1 MYKRMK
7 KGLAFLFAVIFL
19 LTGMPLP
26 AQGAATPAF
35 SKTYLTMYENGKGQ
49 GVYKLKVKNV
59 KKGYITRWSISKAGK
74 RYASFDTNR
83 VVAKSKTVTN
93 TMRINSYDES
103 AFSAGLQACIKVK
116 VYNANKALISQLSF
130 TPTLHS
136 QAESI
141 QLDTSKIE
149 NLEQLSV
156 GTKYQFSAAMS
167 PANTTSKLCWQ
178 VTDASG
184 KDHSKEIT
192 SKGVWTPTEEGK
204 FTITAYAVRKVSKT
218 KLCPTSVEVTV
229 GCHINTVSQSSANG
243 IRITFG
249 SDVSKRYKDSDF
261 TVKSGESILP
271 VKSLKFSEDGKT
283 AELTTTQNFMNGVT
297 YIVSCNGSEKEFKA
311 SMGDPVELAI
321 LTTSV
326 QCEKFTT
333 IKYKLLD
340 ENGIDVTDNADGTFS
355 YSKNITNGYLD
366 NGRVYMNVVG
376 DTGTITMTYTSKDG
390 KIRLTDTKQIVCVEA
405 TAEQAV
411 TTHFTLTNS
420 AQAPLFN
427 NTDVRTI
434 TIGDTMYAHF
444 QGLDIDNNVI
454 SYDSVTYHSSD
465 PDKLII
471 SSDGKI
477 TPIKPGNIM
486 VVATAKQGNDS
497 VAYPYSITVREAKYL
512 TSIQMERTYITMSNS
527 DDKDYCV
534 RIPVSAFD
542 QYGNKYTL
550 SNESW
555 NIPLSIDSHVNAVY
569 NPAKNCVEIK
579 AQSAPSKVY
588 SFTLTVT
595 ENNRSVSQNFSVYV
609 TKTPEYGTVTYQV
622 EATPSSMDLSIDE
635 NTTANSCDI
644 DIRLAKYRGGVFVG
658 YLPLTKATIL
668 KNSQYYDQNLNRVT
682 QELNIIQ
689 PATASR
695 STTTTPS
702 SINKETKVT
711 TIHPITLNYGAG
723 SNALGTCVKSETGA
737 YQITLVGADNDAN
750 SSNHTPSQVGTIN
763 ITDRQETPA
772 YNLRSLTPDRTA
784 SNALDLVRSC
794 IQLPDG
800 GNILN
805 CTVTGSTQSG
815 GNYVLH
821 SGEMVHIDKVK
832 VQSVVTI
839 ANGERIY
846 VESDILIDRTFTNK

>member
-93 TMRINSYDES
+93 TLTINSLEES
-103 AFSAGLQACIKVK
+103 AFSAGLPVCIKVK

-130 TPTLHS
+130 TPTLHR

-204 FTITAYAVRKVSKT
+204 FTITAYAVRKVSKA

-271 VKSLKFSEDGKT
+271 VKSLKYSEDGKT

-311 SMGDPVELAI
+311 SMGEPVELAI

-366 NGRVYMNVVG
+366 VQTGRVYMNVIG

-405 TAEQAV
+405 KAEQAV

-420 AQAPLFN
+420 TQAPLFKDA
-427 NTDVRTI
+427 DVRTI

-444 QGLDIDNNVI
+444 QGLDIDDNVI
-454 SYDSVTYHSSD
+454 SYDSVTYQSSD

-486 VVATAKQGNDS
+486 VVATARQGNDS
-497 VAYPYSITVREAKYL
+497 VTYPYSITVREAKYL

-527 DDKDYCV
+527 NDSDYCV

-542 QYGNKYTL
+542 QYGNKFTL
-550 SNESW
+550 INETG
-555 NIPLSIDSHVNAVY
+555 NIPLATNSPVQAVY
-569 NPAKNCVEIK
+569 DDVTNCVKITH
-579 AQSAPSKVY
+579 AQNLPSNVHN
-588 SFTLTVT
+588 FILTVT
-595 ENNRSVSQNFSVYV
+595 ENSRSVSQNFSVYI
-609 TKTPEYGTVTYQV
+609 TTIPNSTNITYQV
-622 EATPSSMDLSIDE
+622 EATPSSMDLSVDE
-635 NTTANSCDI
+635 NTANTNNYNI
-644 DIRLAKYRGGVFVG
+644 DIRLARYQGGIFDKY
-658 YLPLTKATIL
+658 LDLTSATIQKGGL
-668 KNSQYYDQNLNRVT
+668 YYDKNLSGATNKQLTIAPSV
-682 QELNIIQ
+682 
-689 PATASR
+689 PASKAN
-695 STTTTPS
+695 TTTPS
-702 SINKETKVT
+702 GI
-711 TIHPITLNYGAG
+711 ITVSPLRLNYGTG
-723 SNALGTCVKSETGA
+723 SNVLGTCIKSESGT
-737 YQITLVGADNDAN
+737 YQVTLNGTDPHAI
-750 SSNHTPSQVGTIN
+750 SSNKNISQTGN
-763 ITDRQETPA
+763 ITITNNQAPPA
-772 YNLRSLTPDRTA
+772 YYLHSLTPDKTA
-784 SNALDLVRSC
+784 ATALDLVRSC
-794 IQLPDG
+794 IQLADG
-800 GNILN
+800 GNISD
-805 CTVTGSTQSG
+805 CTVTGTTQSG
-815 GNYVLH
+815 NNYLIH
-821 SGEMVHIDKVK
+821 SGEMVHIDTVK

-839 ANGERIY
+839 ANGERVY
-846 VESDILIDRTFTNK
+846 VDSDILIDKTFTNK

>member
-93 TMRINSYDES
+93 TLTINSLEES
-103 AFSAGLQACIKVK
+103 AFSAGLPVCIKVK

-130 TPTLHS
+130 TPTLHR

-204 FTITAYAVRKVSKT
+204 FTITAYAVRKVSKA
-218 KLCPTSVEVTV
+218 KLCPTSVEATV
-229 GCHINTVSQSSANG
+229 GCHINTISQSSANG

-297 YIVSCNGSEKEFKA
+297 YTVSCNGSEKEFKA
-311 SMGDPVELAI
+311 SMGEPVELAI

-340 ENGIDVTDNADGTFS
+340 ENGIDVTDNADGSFS

-366 NGRVYMNVVG
+366 VQTGRVYMNVIG

-405 TAEQAV
+405 KAEQAV

-420 AQAPLFN
+420 TQAPLFKDA
-427 NTDVRTI
+427 DVRTI

-444 QGLDIDNNVI
+444 QGLDIDDNVI
-454 SYDSVTYHSSD
+454 SYDSVTYQSSD

-497 VAYPYSITVREAKYL
+497 VTYPYSITVREAKYL

-527 DDKDYCV
+527 PDQDYCV

-550 SNESW
+550 INEVGT
-555 NIPLSIDSHVNAVY
+555 IPLSTNSGVTANY
-569 NPAKNCVEIK
+569 NPDTNCVEI
-579 AQSAPSKVY
+579 QAPDAASKVY
-588 SFTLTVT
+588 NFTLTIT
-595 ENNRSVSQNFSVYV
+595 ANSRTVSQTFNVYV
-609 TKTPEYGTVTYQV
+609 TVPTGNNITYQA
-622 EATPSSMDLSIDE
+622 EASPSYMDLSVDE
-635 NTTANSCDI
+635 NTTESSYDI
-644 DIRLAKYRGGVFVG
+644 NVRLAKYRNGIFDGYVECETATIQKGTQYYTTDLTPIDLNNHAKELTVTTTSGSGVFKS
-658 YLPLTKATIL
+658 LEINPLHLTHGTSNAYGTCAKADAGTY
-668 KNSQYYDQNLNRVT
+668 QVT
-682 QELNIIQ
+682 LT
-689 PATASR
+689 ATS
-695 STTTTPS
+695 
-702 SINKETKVT
+702 KVT
-711 TIHPITLNYGAG
+711 ESSGSKTIPVQRTVN
-723 SNALGTCVKSETGA
+723 
-737 YQITLVGADNDAN
+737 
-750 SSNHTPSQVGTIN
+750 IN
-763 ITDRQETPA
+763 ITNLQAAPT

-815 GNYVLH
+815 SNYTLH

-846 VESDILIDRTFTNK
+846 VESDILIDKTFTNK

>member
-59 KKGYITRWSISKAGK
+59 KKGYITRWSVSKAGK

-93 TMRINSYDES
+93 TLTINSYEES
-103 AFSAGLQACIKVK
+103 AFSAGLPVCIKVK

-130 TPTLHS
+130 TPTLHR

-141 QLDTSKIE
+141 QLDTSKID

-156 GTKYQFSAAMS
+156 GTKYQFNAAMS

-204 FTITAYAVRKVSKT
+204 YTVTAYAVRKVSKA

-321 LTTSV
+321 VTTSV

-427 NTDVRTI
+427 SADVRTI

-454 SYDSVTYHSSD
+454 SYDSVTYQSSD

-497 VAYPYSITVREAKYL
+497 VTYPYSITVREAKYL
-512 TSIQMERTYITMSNS
+512 TSLQMERTYITMSNLVDS
-527 DDKDYCV
+527 DYCV

-550 SNESW
+550 SNETW
-555 NIPLSIDSHVNAVY
+555 NIPLSIDSPVNAVY
-569 NPAKNCVEIK
+569 NPATNCVEIK
-579 AQSAPSKVY
+579 NVTESASRVHN
-588 SFTLTVT
+588 FTLTVT
-595 ENNRSVSQNFSVYV
+595 ENNRSVSQNFSVYITTV
-609 TKTPEYGTVTYQV
+609 PTSGTVTYQV
-622 EATPSSMDLSIDE
+622 EATPSSVDLSIDE
-635 NTTANSCDI
+635 NTTANSFDT
-644 DIRLAKYRGGVFVG
+644 DVRLARYRGGVFAG
-658 YLPLTKATIL
+658 YLPLTKATIR
-668 KNSQYYDQNLNRVT
+668 KNNQYYDQNLNRVT
-682 QELNIIQ
+682 QELDIIH
-689 PATASR
+689 PTTAS
-695 STTTTPS
+695 SSVATSPS
-702 SINKETKVT
+702 SINNKVT
-711 TIHPITLNYGAG
+711 VHPITLNYGAG
-723 SNALGTCVKSETGA
+723 SNTLGTCVKSETGA
-737 YQITLVGADNDAN
+737 YQITLVGTDTK
-750 SSNHTPSQVGTIN
+750 SNNGTQSVSQVGTIN

-846 VESDILIDRTFTNK
+846 VESDILIDKTFTNK

>member
-35 SKTYLTMYENGKGQ
+35 SKTYLTMYENGKDQ

-93 TMRINSYDES
+93 TLTINSLEES
-103 AFSAGLQACIKVK
+103 AFSAGLPVCIKVK

-130 TPTLHS
+130 TPTLHR

-204 FTITAYAVRKVSKT
+204 FTITAYAVRKVSKA

-321 LTTSV
+321 LTTSI

-366 NGRVYMNVVG
+366 VQTGRVYMNVIG

-405 TAEQAV
+405 KAEQAV
-411 TTHFTLTNS
+411 TTHFTLTNNT
-420 AQAPLFN
+420 QKPLFKDA
-427 NTDVRTI
+427 DVRTI

-444 QGLDIDNNVI
+444 QGLDVDNNEI
-454 SYDSVTYHSSD
+454 SYDSVTYQSSD

-497 VAYPYSITVREAKYL
+497 VTYPYSITVREAKYL
-512 TSIQMERTYITMSNS
+512 TSIQMERTYITMSDSN
-527 DDKDYCV
+527 DKDYCV

-550 SNESW
+550 ANETG
-555 NIPLSIDSHVNAVY
+555 NIPLSINCPVNAVY
-569 NPAKNCVEIK
+569 NPTTNCVEIK
-579 AQSAPSKVY
+579 ATPTALKVY
-588 SFTLTVT
+588 NFTLTVT
-595 ENNRSVSQNFSVYV
+595 ENSRSVSQNFSVYV
-609 TKTPEYGTVTYQV
+609 TTAPSSGTVTYQV
-622 EATPSSMDLSIDE
+622 EAIPSSMDLSIDE

-644 DIRLAKYRGGVFVG
+644 DIRLAKYCGGVFVE
-658 YLPLTKATIL
+658 YLPLTKATIQ

-682 QELNIIQ
+682 QALDIIHPTNASS
-689 PATASR
+689 PATTS
-695 STTTTPS
+695 SS
-702 SINKETKVT
+702 SIKKV
-711 TIHPITLNYGAG
+711 TIHPITLNYGAS
-723 SNALGTCVKSETGA
+723 SNALGTCVKSESGA
-737 YQITLVGADNDAN
+737 YQITLVGTDPTN
-750 SSNHTPSQVGTIN
+750 SNNRTQTVSQVGTIN

-846 VESDILIDRTFTNK
+846 VESDILIDKTFTNK

>member
-35 SKTYLTMYENGKGQ
+35 SKTYLTMYENGKDQ

-93 TMRINSYDES
+93 TLTINSLEES
-103 AFSAGLQACIKVK
+103 AFSAGLPVCIKVK

-130 TPTLHS
+130 TPTLHR

-204 FTITAYAVRKVSKT
+204 FTITAYAVRKVSKA

-321 LTTSV
+321 LTTSI

-333 IKYKLLD
+333 IKYKLHD
-340 ENGIDVTDNADGTFS
+340 ENGKDVTDNADGTFS

-366 NGRVYMNVVG
+366 VQTGRVYMNVIG

-405 TAEQAV
+405 KAEQAV
-411 TTHFTLTNS
+411 TTHFTLTNNT
-420 AQAPLFN
+420 QKPLFKDA
-427 NTDVRTI
+427 DVRTI

-444 QGLDIDNNVI
+444 QGLDVDNNEI
-454 SYDSVTYHSSD
+454 SYDSVTYQSSD

-497 VAYPYSITVREAKYL
+497 VTYPYSITVREAKYL
-512 TSIQMERTYITMSNS
+512 TSIQMERTYITMSDSN
-527 DDKDYCV
+527 DKDYCV

-550 SNESW
+550 ANETG
-555 NIPLSIDSHVNAVY
+555 NIPLSINCPVNAVY
-569 NPAKNCVEIK
+569 NPTTNCVEIK
-579 AQSAPSKVY
+579 ATPTALKVY
-588 SFTLTVT
+588 NFTLTVT
-595 ENNRSVSQNFSVYV
+595 ENSRSVSQNFSVYV
-609 TKTPEYGTVTYQV
+609 TTAPSSGTVTYQV
-622 EATPSSMDLSIDE
+622 EAIPSSMDLSIDE

-644 DIRLAKYRGGVFVG
+644 DIRLAKYCGGVFVE
-658 YLPLTKATIL
+658 YLPLTKATIQ

-682 QELNIIQ
+682 QALDIIHPTNASS
-689 PATASR
+689 PATTS
-695 STTTTPS
+695 SS
-702 SINKETKVT
+702 SIKKV
-711 TIHPITLNYGAG
+711 TIHPITLNYGAS
-723 SNALGTCVKSETGA
+723 SNALGTCVKSESGA
-737 YQITLVGADNDAN
+737 YQITLVGTDPTN
-750 SSNHTPSQVGTIN
+750 SNNRTQTVSQVGTIN

-846 VESDILIDRTFTNK
+846 VESDILIDKTFTNK

>member
-35 SKTYLTMYENGKGQ
+35 SKTYLTMYENGKDQ

-59 KKGYITRWSISKAGK
+59 KKGYITRWSVSKAGK

-93 TMRINSYDES
+93 TLTINSLEES
-103 AFSAGLQACIKVK
+103 AFSAGLPVCIKVK

-130 TPTLHS
+130 TPTLHR

-204 FTITAYAVRKVSKT
+204 FTITAYAVRKVSKA

-271 VKSLKFSEDGKT
+271 VKSLKFYEDGKT

-321 LTTSV
+321 LTTSI

-366 NGRVYMNVVG
+366 VQTGRVYMNVIG

-405 TAEQAV
+405 KAEQAV

-420 AQAPLFN
+420 TQKPLFKDA
-427 NTDVRTI
+427 DVRTI

-454 SYDSVTYHSSD
+454 SYDSVTYQSSD

-527 DDKDYCV
+527 NDTDYCV

-550 SNESW
+550 ANESG
-555 NIPLSIDSHVNAVY
+555 NIPLSINSPVNAVY
-569 NPAKNCVEIK
+569 NPATNCVEIK
-579 AQSAPSKVY
+579 TTSAASRVY

-609 TKTPEYGTVTYQV
+609 TTVPNSGTVTYQV

-635 NTTANSCDI
+635 NTTQNSCDI
-644 DIRLAKYRGGVFVG
+644 DIRLAKYCGGVFDG
-658 YLPLTKATIL
+658 YLQLTKATIL

-682 QELNIIQ
+682 QELDIIH
-689 PATASR
+689 PTAASS
-695 STTTTPS
+695 STTTSS
-702 SINKETKVT
+702 SIIKKVT
-711 TIHPITLNYGAG
+711 VRPITLNYGAG
-723 SNALGTCVKSETGA
+723 SNALGTCVKSESGA
-737 YQITLVGADNDAN
+737 YQITLVGTDGNQN
-750 SSNHTPSQVGTIN
+750 VSQVGTIN

-821 SGEMVHIDKVK
+821 SGEMVHIEKVK

-846 VESDILIDRTFTNK
+846 VESDILIDKTFTNK